1 MDSKFLNYYNEEL
14 GHLRGSGGDFAEEF
28 PKIARRLGLDSFN
41 CADPYVERLL
51 EGFAFLAARVR
62 MKLDDGFPRLAESIL
77 DTVFPGALSPIPAM
91 TITRFIPDLASA
103 SLAQGVEIP
112 RNTRLQSPIFEGM
125 KAPCEFTTA
134 HPVTLWPLELVEAKY
149 LTRDIKAYV
158 PEIDNATAGIY
169 LKLHCNAKSLSM
181 LSIDSLPVFLH
192 ATDGLSYTLLE
203 QLSVDRMAISVKAG
217 NSETVLHPEN
227 ISFPALDSDN
237 TLLMKHKRQFSG
249 LRMLTEYFTFPER
262 FLFFEINGLK
272 RCIENADGQDLE
284 IVILLKRRIEHLA
297 HQVDENNFVLYCSP
311 VVNLFKKRVD
321 RINYD
326 LSKREHHVVKDRTRP
341 QDFEIYSVEGG
352 EVYDGDNRELFK
364 VHKFYYSSDRDPVE
378 VGNYFSL
385 ARRPRISS
393 KNKLPR
399 SSYIGS
405 EVFLSFTGK
414 EFLEKA
420 DEIYQ
425 VGLDVYC
432 TNRDLPLLVPF
443 GKGTTDFV
451 CEGDY
456 SISSMRVL
464 MSPSS
469 PIPAPSNT
477 DFPWRAVNHLR
488 LNYLSL
494 CQTRDGS
501 PMEALRNIL
510 ELYCRKEN
518 DSASLQK
525 IEGIISINTRHVTRR
540 MGKGGAA
547 AFVRGIEVTIT
558 FDEHAFTGA
567 GCYLLCNVMHYY
579 LSQYVSIN
587 SFVETVM
594 STKQRSEVFRW
605 KPKTGN
611 TPII

>member
-14 GHLRGSGGDFAEEF
+14 GHLRGSGGEFADEF
-28 PKIARRLGLDSFN
+28 PKIAGRLGLDSFN

-91 TITRFIPDLASA
+91 TITRFIPDFTSA

-112 RNTRLQSPIFEGM
+112 RRTQLQSPIFEGM
-125 KAPCEFTTA
+125 KSSCEFTTA

-149 LTRDIKAYV
+149 LTRDIKTYV
-158 PEIDNATAGIY
+158 PEIDNASAGIY
-169 LKLHCNAKSLSM
+169 LKLRCTAKTLSM
-181 LSIDSLPVFLH
+181 LAVDSLPIFLH
-192 ATDGLSYTLLE
+192 ATDGLSFTLLE
-203 QLSVDRMAISVKAG
+203 QLSVDRMAISVRTK
-217 NSETVLHPEN
+217 NSETVLEPDN
-227 ISFPALDSDN
+227 ISFPALDSEN
-237 TLLMKHKRQFSG
+237 SLMIKHKRQFSG

-272 RCIENADGQDLE
+272 SCIEKAEGQDLE
-284 IVILLKRRIEHLA
+284 IVILLKRRIDNLSNR
-297 HQVDENNFVLYCSP
+297 VDVNNFVLYCSP
-311 VVNLFKKRVD
+311 VVNLFNKRVD

-326 LSKREHHVVKDRTRP
+326 LSKREHHLVKDRTRP
-341 QDFEIYSVEGG
+341 QDYEIHSVEGG
-352 EVYDGDNRELFK
+352 EVYDADNRELFK
-364 VHKFYYSSDRDPVE
+364 VHQFYYSSDRDPIE
-378 VGNYFSL
+378 VGNYFSV
-385 ARRPRISS
+385 ARRPRIMS

-414 EFLEKA
+414 EFVEKA

-425 VGLDVYC
+425 IGLNVIC

-443 GKGTTDFV
+443 GKGQTDFS
-451 CEGDY
+451 CEGDF
-456 SISSMRVL
+456 SIDSTRVL
-464 MSPSS
+464 MSPTF
-469 PIPAPSNT
+469 PVPAPSNT
-477 DFPWRAVNHLR
+477 DLPWRAVNHLR

-501 PMEALRNIL
+501 PTEALRSIL

-518 DSASLQK
+518 DSASLQE
-525 IEGIISINTRHVTRR
+525 IEGIIGITTRHVTRR

-547 AFVRGIEVTIT
+547 AFVRGIEATIT
-558 FDEHAFTGA
+558 FDEHSFAGA

-594 STKQRSEVFRW
+594 RTKQRSEVFRW
-605 KPKTGN
+605 KPQTGN